1 MEEPKMKRF
10 VRVPSPALVVA
21 VIALFVSLGGVS
33 YGLATGVIDS
43 REIQDNTIR
52 SRDVRNRGLTGND
65 MAIDRVGGGAIK
77 ESTLGKVKTATR
89 ADVATSAD
97 TFGGMT
103 ARRIDAF
110 TLPNG
115 QSRGVLTE
123 GPFNVIARCR
133 TEGPDQI
140 AELVVQT
147 NANDTAMDGAEKDTD
162 FDVGETRQL
171 VAASAATGTP
181 AFDQEGSGAA
191 IAADGTELL
200 GQELYAGVGVL
211 GQPGQCR
218 FGGVLYAG

>member
-1 MEEPKMKRF
+1 MKRLI
-10 VRVPSPALVVA
+10 RTPSPALVIA

-33 YGLATGVIDS
+33 YGLATGSIDS
-43 REIQDNTIR
+43 REILNGSIR
-52 SRDVRNRGLTGND
+52 NPDFKNGTLRGQEAKRDGF
-65 MAIDRVGGGAIK
+65 GGGAIK
-77 ESTLGKVKTATR
+77 ESTLGKVKA
-89 ADVATSAD
+89 ASSAD

-103 ARRIDAF
+103 ARRIAAF
-110 TLPNG
+110 TLANA

-123 GPFNVIARCR
+123 GPFSVIARCR
-133 TEGPDQI
+133 TDAGNQI
-140 AELVVQT
+140 AELVIQT

-171 VAASAATGTP
+171 AAASAPSGTP

-191 IAADGTELL
+191 IAADGTEIL

-218 FGGVLYAG
+218 FGGMIYAG